1 VKVPKEFYYEK
12 NPEVEKDI
20 LGMVMSKD
28 GVNWSKEFYQVVVND
43 EHGDEIPVFE
53 LQDPGSV
60 TLPDGSFRV
69 YLNSNKGASIY
80 SIKPSEALPIP

>member
-1 VKVPKEFYYEK
+1 
-12 NPEVEKDI
+12 
-20 LGMVMSKD
+20 M
-28 GVNWSKEFYQVVVND
+28 ND
-43 EHGDEIPVFE
+43 DHGDEIPVFE

-80 SIKPSEALPIP
+80 SIKPSEVLPIP